1 MYKFHDFV
9 SDYPQNARNIFLDNL
24 NFIFKI
30 SREELGG
37 GMAPEASCTE
47 RSTDGSPTR
56 PPI

>member
-30 SREELGG
+30 SREKGG
-37 GMAPEASCTE
+37 GMAPEASSAE
-47 RSTDGSPTR
+47 RSADASPTR